1 MSFSYGKCFS
11 LFCSLTKKVSGLL
24 WSNIQSWRDWGI
36 QKSNI
41 KPLKCSFGG
50 GGGGK
55 KSSQPTF
62 ILIFTIILIILK
74 ESFSMETKNTIL
86 KLFYFSHP
94 YLLSYR
100 FTPTKIL
107 KKKISHCITSQ
118 NPFFVILHCF
128 VAWLVFCTPL
138 SFISEGSSFSIRYF
152 LLYYSHYLAFTVLGE
167 GGESLSQI

>member
-1 MSFSYGKCFS
+1 MFFS
-11 LFCSLTKKVSGLL
+11 LLFSDKK
-24 WSNIQSWRDWGI
+24 
-36 QKSNI
+36 
-41 KPLKCSFGG
+41 SFGPPLVKYTKLKRLRNSKIQHQAPEMFVWG
-50 GGGGK
+50 GRGGK

-74 ESFSMETKNTIL
+74 QSFSMETKNTIL